1 MFFVCRLGANR
12 ELANGQP
19 NFDARSIARDQESRV
34 ADAASVG
41 LQAAKPLF
49 QYQTSIMRLW
59 ADNIEM
65 VARHGL
71 EAFTNA
77 VEQQHNET
85 RQAAE

>member
-1 MFFVCRLGANR
+1 MANQN
-12 ELANGQP
+12 L
-19 NFDARSIARDQESRV
+19 DARRIAREQESRI
-34 ADAASVG
+34 AAAAAVG
-41 LQAAKPLF
+41 LQAARPLF

-65 VARHGL
+65 VARHYENGL